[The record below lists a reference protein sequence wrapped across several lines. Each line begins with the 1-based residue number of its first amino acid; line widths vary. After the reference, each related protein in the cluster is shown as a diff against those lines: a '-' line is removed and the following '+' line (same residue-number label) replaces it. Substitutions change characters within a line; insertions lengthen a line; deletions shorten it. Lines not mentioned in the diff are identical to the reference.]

1 MKKEVA
7 IIGVG
12 MSQFGELWDRSFR
25 SMIVEVGMKSIHDAR
40 ISPKDIDG
48 LFGGNMSAGQFVLQE
63 HLASLAMDEA
73 GLLPKPAMRLE
84 AACASGGIALRAG
97 YMAIKSGIH
106 DIVIAGGFEKMTDVL
121 SSRITGAL
129 ATASDQ
135 EWEAFYG
142 ATFPGI
148 YAMIAQRHMHEFGT
162 TEEQLASVAVKNHK
176 NGSMNPHAQFQNE
189 ITLEQVMD
197 STPVASP
204 LKLLDCSPISDG
216 AAAVVLASAEKAKEL
231 CDDPIWIIGSGH
243 AQGSLALHSRPS
255 ITTIDATINAAQQA
269 FRQSGLTQKDVS
281 FAEVHDCFTIAEI
294 IAIEDL
300 GFVQKG
306 KGGKFTEDGQTALD
320 GPIPINPS
328 GGLKSKGHPVG
339 ATGIAQVIEATIQL
353 RGQAGKR
360 QVKDA
365 EIALTH
371 NVGGSGGTAVVHMF
385 SR

>member
-204 LKLLDCSPISDG
+204 LKLLDG
-216 AAAVVLASAEKAKEL
+216 EEVEVLGNPEDAHICYQELKEKYPEVKL
-231 CDDPIWIIGSGH
+231 YNPCDDRKSEVCLKNNSIPLENVVEIAKKYGLQVVETGFATHILKENMNKAVGFKRLGEKLGLKLEETAAIGDS
-243 AQGSLALHSRPS
+243 PND
-255 ITTIDATINAAQQA
+255 IEIVQQA
-269 FRQSGLTQKDVS
+269 TFGVALQNAKQPLKDV
-281 FAEVHDCFTIAEI
+281 ADYVTKEEH
-294 IAIEDL
+294 
-300 GFVQKG
+300 G
-306 KGGKFTEDGQTALD
+306 KGVME
-320 GPIPINPS
+320 
-328 GGLKSKGHPVG
+328 
-339 ATGIAQVIEATIQL
+339 
-353 RGQAGKR
+353 
-360 QVKDA
+360 
-365 EIALTH
+365 
-371 NVGGSGGTAVVHMF
+371 VVDLILEKYQ
-385 SR
+385 